1 MREKKPTIDRYGVK
15 QTEDG
20 YKVDA
25 KSLLASVGGVRGLIE
40 ASIPGFLYVLT
51 FAFTRSVP
59 ISITVVAVA
68 TLILAVRHF
77 MLKRPWDQLVGPI
90 VGVVLAF
97 FLTRDGQA
105 ENYYIPG
112 FWTNG
117 AYAAGLL
124 LSVLIRFPAIG
135 LILGPLT
142 GEGLSWRK
150 DKRKV
155 RFFNLVTLLWVG
167 FFSLRLAIQ
176 LPLYFAGEVVILGF
190 VRLVMGTPFFLVM
203 IWLSWLLLRKVITP
217 AIDGN
222 LDK

>member
-1 MREKKPTIDRYGVK
+1 MK

-135 LILGPLT
+135 LIVGPLT

>member
-1 MREKKPTIDRYGVK
+1 MTEKKPNIEKYGVK
-15 QTEDG
+15 QTNDG
-20 YKVDA
+20 YQVDA

-59 ISITVVAVA
+59 IAITVV
-68 TLILAVRHF
+68 ILATAVLAIRHF
-77 MLKRPWDQLVGPI
+77 ILRRPWDQLIGPI
-90 VGVVLAF
+90 AGIILAF

-105 ENYYIPG
+105 ENYYLPG

-117 AYAAGLL
+117 GYLIGLL
-124 LSVLIRFPAIG
+124 FSVIIRYPAIG
-135 LILGPLT
+135 LLVGPLT
-142 GEGLSWRK
+142 GDGLKWRK
-150 DKRKV
+150 DKRKL
-155 RFFNLVTLLWVG
+155 RFFDLVTLLWAA
-167 FFSLRLAIQ
+167 FFALRLAIQ

-190 VRLVMGTPFFLVM
+190 VKLVMGTPFFLVM

-217 AIDGN
+217 GLDGN

>member
-97 FLTRDGQA
+97 FLTRGGQA

-135 LILGPLT
+135 LIVGPLT

>member
-1 MREKKPTIDRYGVK
+1 MSKKKPTIDRYGVK

-135 LILGPLT
+135 LIVGPLT

>member
-1 MREKKPTIDRYGVK
+1 MKEKKTNIERYGVR
-15 QTEDG
+15 QSDDG

-25 KSLLASVGGVRGLIE
+25 KSLLASVGGLRGLIE

-59 ISITVVAVA
+59 IAMTVVALA
-68 TLILAVRHF
+68 TLILAIRHF
-77 MLKRPWDQLVGPI
+77 ILKRPWDQLVGPVAGI
-90 VGVVLAF
+90 VLAF

-105 ENYYIPG
+105 ENYYLPG

-124 LSVLIRFPAIG
+124 ISVLVRFPAVG
-135 LILGPLT
+135 LLVGPLT
-142 GEGLSWRK
+142 GDGLSWRR
-150 DKRKV
+150 DKRKLK
-155 RFFNLVTLLWVG
+155 FFNIVTMLWFA
-167 FFSLRLAIQ
+167 FFTLRLAIQ
-176 LPLYFAGEVVILGF
+176 LPLYFAQEVVILGF
-190 VRLVMGTPFFLVM
+190 VKLVMGTPLFLVM
-203 IWLSWLLLRKVITP
+203 IWLSWLLLRRVITP

>member
-135 LILGPLT
+135 LIVGPLT